1 MGQRADEH
9 GVSHWNQIPTGRFHF
24 YLFGRL
30 RWDSDFKKWSKQA
43 RRSSLWQITVC
54 LATVSESAGMPHTE
68 GSHPEW
74 EREPSEA

>member
-1 MGQRADEH
+1 MNTESAIGTRYPLGDSISTCWADL
-9 GVSHWNQIPTGRFHF
+9 GGTVTS
-24 YLFGRL
+24 
-30 RWDSDFKKWSKQA
+30 KKWLKQA
-43 RRSSLWQITVC
+43 RGSSLWQITVC